1 MTEKWYY
8 TDPYLRRFTAT
19 VTGCEPAGTGWRIT
33 LDRTAFYP
41 EGGGQPGDSGQIGGV
56 RVSDTHEKGGEVF
69 HTAAGPLEPGRKV
82 EAEIDWDRRF
92 SLMQNHSGEHIVSGI
107 IHRLFGLDNVGF
119 HMGSDAVTIDLSG
132 ELDAEQLAQVEQE
145 ANHAVWAD
153 REIQIAYPDPE
164 ALARLDYRSKK
175 ELTGAVRIVTVPG
188 SDVCA
193 CCGTHVRRTGEI
205 GAIKLLTSQ
214 RSKGGVRV
222 WMLCGARALA
232 DYAAK
237 NTDLYAISGLLS
249 AKIHETVPAVERL
262 LAENAHLEQWAAQLE
277 KQLFAMKAERFAE
290 GTDRAV
296 VFEEGLDHA
305 ALRRYCQALCARAG
319 LAAAFSPDGQ
329 GGWRYVL
336 GSTKRDPRPLGKALN
351 QAFSGRGGG
360 NRELVQGTILGGQP
374 EIAAFCET
382 LG

>member
-1 MTEKWYY
+1 MTEKEYY

-19 VTGCEPAGTGWRIT
+19 VTGCEPVGDGWRIT

-41 EGGGQPGDSGQIGGV
+41 EGGGQPGDSGWIGGV
-56 RVSDTHEKGGEVF
+56 RVTDTHEKGGEVV
-69 HTAAGPLEPGRKV
+69 HTAAGPLEPGQTV
-82 EAEIDWDRRF
+82 DAEIDWDRRF

-107 IHRLFGLDNVGF
+107 IHRMFGLENVGF

-132 ELDAEQLAQVEQE
+132 ELDAEQLAQVERE
-145 ANHAVWAD
+145 ANRAVWENA
-153 REIQIAYPDPE
+153 EIQIAYPSAE
-164 ALARLDYRSKK
+164 ALAQLDYRSKK
-175 ELTGAVRIVTVPG
+175 ELTGAVRIVTIPG

-205 GAIKLLTSQ
+205 GAIKLLTAQ
-214 RSKGGVRV
+214 RNKGGVRV

-262 LAENAHLEQWAAQLE
+262 LAENTQLEQRAAQLE
-277 KQLFAMKAERFAE
+277 KRFFALKAERFQE
-290 GTDRAV
+290 GSARAI

-305 ALRRYCQALCARAG
+305 ALRRYCQALCARAE
-319 LAAAFSPDGQ
+319 LAAVFSPDGQ

-336 GSTKRDPRPLGKALN
+336 GSMKKDPRPLGKLLN

-360 NRELVQGTILGGQP
+360 NRELVQGTVLG
-374 EIAAFCET
+374 EASKIAAFCES
-382 LG
+382 LS